1 MTDVRDGDAVN
12 RAVADHVREVRE
24 RLERGREE
32 IERQRQVL
40 EELHGHAQESEAAA

>member
-12 RAVADHVREVRE
+12 RSVAEHVAEVRE

-32 IERQRQVL
+32 IERQRAVL
-40 EELHGHAQESEAAA
+40 ESLYGQNAEEEAAA